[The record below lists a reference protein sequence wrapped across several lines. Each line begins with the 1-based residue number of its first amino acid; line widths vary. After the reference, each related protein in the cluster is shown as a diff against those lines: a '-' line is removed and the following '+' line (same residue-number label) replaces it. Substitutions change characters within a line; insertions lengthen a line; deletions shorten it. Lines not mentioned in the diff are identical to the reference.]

1 MTEVVTATADSL
13 HQAAQTL
20 RLGGLVAF
28 PTETVYGLGAD
39 AENPAAVARVF
50 AAKGRPADHP
60 LIVHLAGAEQL
71 DRWAHDVPA
80 AAYELAAAFWP
91 GPLTLIL
98 KRSSR
103 ASDLVTGG
111 LDTVGL
117 RVPSHSVAQELLQ
130 AFGGVIAAPSANRF
144 GRVSPTT
151 AEHVLTELDGR
162 IDLILDGG
170 PCQVG
175 LESTIVDLSRGEP
188 VVLRPGGVTVE
199 RLTKV
204 LGPLGTLPAA
214 TAPRVSGALDSH
226 YAPRTR
232 LILVPTDSLAQ
243 QAELL
248 ASTGK
253 RVVVLTADH
262 GLPLPDNVER
272 IAWPAEQSSLA
283 SALYASL
290 RAIDA
295 LDVDVALAS
304 VALRQIAICIDP
316 PVAEEGPMGANDV
329 DQPKSHSAMTISS
342 PSCSPLATHC
352 RSGR

>member
-1 MTEVVTATADSL
+1 MTDFVTATTESL
-13 HQAAQTL
+13 RHAAQIL
-20 RLGGLVAF
+20 RQGGLVAF

-39 AENPAAVARVF
+39 AEIPAAVARVF

-60 LIVHLAGAEQL
+60 LIVHLAGAEEL
-71 DRWAHDVPA
+71 DRWARDVPA
-80 AAYELAAAFWP
+80 AAYDLAAAFWP

-117 RVPSHSVAQELLQ
+117 RVPSHPIAQELLQ
-130 AFGGVIAAPSANRF
+130 AFGGAIAAPSANRF

-151 AEHVLTELDGR
+151 AQHVLSELEGR

-175 LESTIVDLSRGEP
+175 LESTIVDLSRGQP
-188 VVLRPGGVTVE
+188 VVLRPGGITTE
-199 RLTKV
+199 RLTEV
-204 LGPLGTLPAA
+204 LGSLGTLPAA

-232 LILVPTDSLAQ
+232 LILVPEANLAQ
-243 QAELL
+243 QAEVL

-253 RVVVLTADH
+253 RVVVLSADH
-262 GLPLPDNVER
+262 SLPLPAAVER
-272 IAWPAEQSSLA
+272 IKWPAEQSSLA

-304 VALRQIAICIDP
+304 LPAEQGLGQAIADRLRKAAAPRPEDN
-316 PVAEEGPMGANDV
+316 G
-329 DQPKSHSAMTISS
+329 
-342 PSCSPLATHC
+342 
-352 RSGR
+352 

>member
-1 MTEVVTATADSL
+1 MTAVVPATTDSIR
-13 HQAAQTL
+13 QAARVL
-20 RLGGLVAF
+20 RQGGLVAF

-39 AENPAAVARVF
+39 AENPEAIRQIF

-60 LIVHLAGAEQL
+60 LIVHLAAAEQL
-71 DRWAHDVPA
+71 DRWASDIPA
-80 AAYELAAAFWP
+80 AAHLLAEAFWP
-91 GPLTLIL
+91 GPLTMIL
-98 KRSSR
+98 KRSSL

-117 RVPSHSVAQELLQ
+117 RIPSHPVARELLTT
-130 AFGGVIAAPSANRF
+130 FGGAIAAPSANRF

-151 AEHVLTELDGR
+151 AEHVQSELAGR

-199 RLTKV
+199 QLTEV
-204 LGPLGTLPAA
+204 LGPLGSLPAA
-214 TAPRVSGALDSH
+214 TAPRVSGALESH

-232 LILVPTDSLAQ
+232 LVLVPAARLAQ
-243 QAELL
+243 QAEDL
-248 ASTGK
+248 ASAGQ
-253 RVVVLTADH
+253 RVVVLTADPQF
-262 GLPLPDNVER
+262 PLSTAIQR
-272 IAWPAEQSSLA
+272 IVWPADESSLA

-304 VALRQIAICIDP
+304 LPAEQGLGQAIADRLRKAAAP
-316 PVAEEGPMGANDV
+316 RPEENG
-329 DQPKSHSAMTISS
+329 
-342 PSCSPLATHC
+342 
-352 RSGR
+352 

>member
-1 MTEVVTATADSL
+1 MTEVVTATAQSL
-13 HQAAQTL
+13 NQAANTL
-20 RLGGLVAF
+20 RQGGLVAF

-60 LIVHLAGAEQL
+60 LIVHLGNAEQL
-71 DRWAHDVPA
+71 ARWAGDVPA

-103 ASDLVTGG
+103 ASDQVTGG

-117 RVPSHSVAQELLQ
+117 RVPSHPLAQQLLTT
-130 AFGGVIAAPSANRF
+130 FGGAIAAPSANRF

-151 AEHVLTELDGR
+151 AQHVLTELDGR

-170 PCQVG
+170 PCLVG
-175 LESTIVDLSRGEP
+175 LESTIVDLSRGQP
-188 VVLRPGGVTVE
+188 VILRPGGITSE
-199 RLTKV
+199 RLTEV

-232 LILVPTDSLAQ
+232 LILVPPASLAQ
-243 QAELL
+243 QAAVL
-248 ASTGK
+248 ASSGK

-262 GLPLPDNVER
+262 ALPLPKNVER
-272 IAWPAEQSSLA
+272 IDWPAEQSSLA

-304 VALRQIAICIDP
+304 LPAEQGLGLAIADRLRKAAAPRPEDN
-316 PVAEEGPMGANDV
+316 G
-329 DQPKSHSAMTISS
+329 
-342 PSCSPLATHC
+342 
-352 RSGR
+352 

>member
-1 MTEVVTATADSL
+1 MTELVAATAESL
-13 HQAAQTL
+13 RQAAEML
-20 RLGGLVAF
+20 RQGGLVAF

-39 AENPAAVARVF
+39 ADNPAAVRQIF

-60 LIVHLAGAEQL
+60 LIVHLGNAEEL
-71 DRWAHDVPA
+71 DRWAGDVPA
-80 AAYELAAAFWP
+80 VAYELAAAFWP
-91 GPLTLIL
+91 GPLTMIVR
-98 KRSSR
+98 RSGR

-117 RVPSHSVAQELLQ
+117 RVPSHPVAQQLLQ
-130 AFGGVIAAPSANRF
+130 AFGGAIAAPSANRF

-151 AEHVLTELDGR
+151 AQHVVSELDGR

-170 PCQVG
+170 PCQIG
-175 LESTIVDLSRGEP
+175 LESTIVDLSRGQP
-188 VVLRPGGVTVE
+188 VVLRPGGITTE
-199 RLTKV
+199 QFTEV

-214 TAPRVSGALDSH
+214 SAPRVSGALDSH

-232 LILVPTDSLAQ
+232 LILIPAASLAQ

-262 GLPLPDNVER
+262 ALPLPNSVER

-290 RAIDA
+290 RQIDA

-304 VALRQIAICIDP
+304 LPAEQGLGQAIADRLRKAAAPRPEDN
-316 PVAEEGPMGANDV
+316 G
-329 DQPKSHSAMTISS
+329 
-342 PSCSPLATHC
+342 
-352 RSGR
+352 